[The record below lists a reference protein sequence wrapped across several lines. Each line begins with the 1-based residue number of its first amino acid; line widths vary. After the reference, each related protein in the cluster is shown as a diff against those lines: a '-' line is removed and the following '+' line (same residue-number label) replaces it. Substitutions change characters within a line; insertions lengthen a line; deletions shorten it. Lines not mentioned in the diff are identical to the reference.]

1 MAELDPIAPL
11 HGVLRSLSALLDR
24 SGIAYTFVGGV
35 AVSLLAR
42 PRFTRDADVL
52 VTLPE
57 SRWES
62 FLEAAALDGFA
73 ISRENTLE
81 FAATSRVFLLTHLES
96 GYDVDIM
103 LALLPI
109 EEDIVRRS
117 RAKVVD
123 GIPLRIPTP
132 EDLVI
137 MKSVAGRP
145 IDRADIENLIEAH
158 PGMDRAGVLRA
169 VAILADT
176 MKDPRVL
183 EDIKQAFDRAP

>member
-1 MAELDPIAPL
+1 MAPL
-11 HGVLRSLSALLDR
+11 QGLLISLSALLDR
-24 SGIAYTFVGGV
+24 SGIPYTFVGGV

-42 PRFTRDADVL
+42 PRLTRDADVL

-57 SRWES
+57 SRWAG
-62 FLEAAALDGFA
+62 FLEDAVRNGFA
-73 ISRENTLE
+73 ISRENALE

-109 EEDIVRRS
+109 EEEIVRRS
-117 RAKVVD
+117 SAKVVD

-137 MKSVAGRP
+137 MKSVARRP
-145 IDRADIENLIEAH
+145 IDRADIENVIDAH
-158 PGMDRAGVLRA
+158 PELDRAGVLEA
-169 VAILADT
+169 VATLANA
-176 MKDPRVL
+176 MNDPSVL
-183 EDIKQAFDRAP
+183 EDLKQAFDRAP